1 MHPKPLAQHWT
12 RRALVICAALFAAH
26 SAAAT
31 AAERDYPNRPVRLII
46 AMPPGGGLDTT
57 ARYLA
62 RELTDRLKQ
71 PFVVENRP
79 GANSIIAA
87 KAVAS
92 APADGYTLWL
102 SSNSPMVTNPAVFK
116 SLPYDPVND
125 YTPIARVVRLP
136 LVIAVPAASP
146 YATLQSLMAAG
157 RAAPGKL
164 NYASGSATYQ
174 VVLELINEQ
183 HHVKANAVPY
193 KGTVPAITDLAAGN
207 VDYSIGEVSAVLPLA
222 RSGKVKLL
230 AVTSAQRLKD
240 LPEVPT
246 VAESGTSGL
255 DIDGWIGLYGP
266 AKLPPKLVDTLADA
280 VDGILRKPSTVEAV
294 GKLNGVVYPGGPQE
308 LKAFQARE
316 FERTQKIVRTAK
328 IPLE

>member
-1 MHPKPLAQHWT
+1 MHPKPLVLRWT
-12 RRALVICAALFAAH
+12 NRALAICAALLAAH
-26 SAAAT
+26 TAAAA
-31 AAERDYPNRPVRLII
+31 AAEHTYPDRPVKLII

-71 PFVVENRP
+71 PFIVDNRP
-79 GANSIIAA
+79 GANGFIAA

-102 SSNSPMVTNPAVFK
+102 SSNSPMVTNPAIFK

-146 YATLQSLMAAG
+146 YTTLQGLMAAG

-164 NYASGSATYQ
+164 NYASGSPTYQ

-183 HHVKANAVPY
+183 QHVKANAVPY

-207 VDYSIGEVSAVLPLA
+207 VDYSIGEINAVLPLA
-222 RSGKVKLL
+222 RGGKVKLL

-240 LPEVPT
+240 LPDVPT
-246 VAESGTSGL
+246 VAESGNPGL

-266 AKLPPKLVDTLADA
+266 ARLQPKLVETLADA
-280 VDGILRKPSTVEAV
+280 VDGILRKPSTVEAIL
-294 GKLNGVVYPGGPQE
+294 KMNGVVYPGGPKE

-316 FERTQKIVRTAK
+316 FERTQKVVRTAS